1 MFYSGKNGG
10 GYSYLWVFHR
20 NSAFHQ
26 SALALFSVEPQ
37 QEWSL
42 ASIPQ
47 GGFMEGQGNGSF
59 YLSSSLEYLFSK
71 TLYNMFQ
78 N

>member
-10 GYSYLWVFHR
+10 EYSYLWVFHW
-20 NSAFHQ
+20 NTVFSQ

-37 QEWSL
+37 QEWPL

-47 GGFMEGQGNGSF
+47 GGLMEGQGKGSF
-59 YLSSSLEYLFSK
+59 SLSSFLGYLFSK
-71 TLYNMFQ
+71 TLYNVFQ